1 MTFFKSH
8 QKLHIWLLADLV
20 LLAAFWIAREHR
32 DWMNALER
40 FVSAP
45 IRRSLGSLCYRVSFS
60 VMEVLYVLAAVL
72 ALAYVVWNITA
83 VVRARGRRKRRAYS
97 AVLGAVCAG
106 LSVCAATCLLWGV
119 CYYTDTFQDRSGIR
133 AEEVSLPD
141 LTAVTAWFAEN
152 LAQTA
157 DQVPRDEA
165 GTFNASLNEIFAGST
180 DIYQGAE
187 DLFPFLEFED
197 RAPKRMFFSRVMS
210 AMNFTGV
217 YFAFTGESN
226 INVDAPACLIPST
239 IAHELSHQRG
249 IASEQE
255 CNFIAI
261 AVSLASGDPVYRYSG
276 LLMGYVHLGNA
287 LYRADPDRWQV
298 IRDTLPDTVVADLR
312 QNSAYWAAF
321 EGPVNDAA
329 SRVYDSFL
337 KSNGESR
344 GVQSYG
350 TVVDML
356 MAYYG

>member
-180 DIYQGAE
+180 DIY
-187 DLFPFLEFED
+187 L
-197 RAPKRMFFSRVMS
+197 S
-210 AMNFTGV
+210 
-217 YFAFTGESN
+217 
-226 INVDAPACLIPST
+226 LIH
-239 IAHELSHQRG
+239 I
-249 IASEQE
+249 
-255 CNFIAI
+255 
-261 AVSLASGDPVYRYSG
+261 
-276 LLMGYVHLGNA
+276 
-287 LYRADPDRWQV
+287 
-298 IRDTLPDTVVADLR
+298 
-312 QNSAYWAAF
+312 
-321 EGPVNDAA
+321 
-329 SRVYDSFL
+329 
-337 KSNGESR
+337 
-344 GVQSYG
+344 
-350 TVVDML
+350 
-356 MAYYG
+356 